1 MGVTLIPAERNTRN
15 LYVAA
20 YVRVSSKSKVQEES
34 YEAQA
39 TYYENMIK
47 NTPGWDFVGVYGE
60 RESGTHA
67 ENRDEFQRMIQDA
80 LARKI
85 DLIICKSV
93 SRWARNTVDALK
105 TIRLLNDHFVHVIFE

>member
-1 MGVTLIPAERNTRN
+1 M
-15 LYVAA
+15 
-20 YVRVSSKSKVQEES
+20 QEES

-39 TYYENMIK
+39 TYYENKIK

-85 DLIICKSV
+85 DLIINNPDGTPHYE
-93 SRWARNTVDALK
+93 NTVQYAILK
-105 TIRLLNDHFVHVIFE
+105 REWMERK